1 MPACRIPK
9 TTKNM
14 PTAERIAPTPS
25 KGRVGSAG
33 SGSTRRRLRRM
44 IVATTRAWKTNAAR
58 QLIPVVI
65 TPPINGP
72 AAAPMPPS
80 PLIAPKAQ
88 ARDVRSVNQI
98 VARM

>member
-1 MPACRIPK
+1 
-9 TTKNM
+9 
-14 PTAERIAPTPS
+14 
-25 KGRVGSAG
+25 
-33 SGSTRRRLRRM
+33 M

-80 PLIAPKAQ
+80 PLITPKAQ
-88 ARDVRSVNQI
+88 AREVRSLNHS

>member
-1 MPACRIPK
+1 M
-9 TTKNM
+9 M
-14 PTAERIAPTPS
+14 
-25 KGRVGSAG
+25 
-33 SGSTRRRLRRM
+33 
-44 IVATTRAWKTNAAR
+44 VATTRAWKTNAAR
-58 QLIPVVI
+58 QLIPVAI

-88 ARDVRSVNQI
+88 AREVRSLNHS